1 MTRVIVAVDSVEL
14 GRKAAELVHSIL
26 SGVANP
32 VVIFPTGSSPLG
44 MYRELS
50 TTVQGTSGVD
60 WKNAT
65 VFALDEYVGLTK
77 DNPDTFRSQLWEVV
91 AKPLGLKPSQLVTP
105 NTEAVDPFEEALH
118 YESQLAAH
126 AKVSLAVVGVGRNGH
141 LAFNEPGTPLDSVT
155 HVAQLTDETRAD
167 NSKYFRSGEVPE
179 TAITMGLSTIM
190 RADKIVVLALG
201 DKKTRA
207 VESLIKGKWD
217 SKWPISALA
226 SHQNVTVIMDKECE
240 KGLLLD

>member
-1 MTRVIVAVDSVEL
+1 MTRVIVAVDPVEL
-14 GRKAAELVHSIL
+14 GRQAAELVHSIL

-50 TTVQGTSGVD
+50 TKFQDKSEVD

-65 VFALDEYVGLTK
+65 VFALDEYLGLTK
-77 DNPDTFRSQLWEVV
+77 DNPDSFRSQLWEVV
-91 AKPLGLKPSQLVTP
+91 AKPLGLRPSQLVTP
-105 NTEAVDPFEEALH
+105 DTEAADPFGEALQ
-118 YESQLAAH
+118 YQAQLESH
-126 AKVSLAVVGVGRNGH
+126 AKVALAVVGVGRNGH
-141 LAFNEPGTPLDSVT
+141 LAFNEPGTPINSVT

-167 NSKYFRSGEVPE
+167 NSTYFRTGKVPE

-201 DKKTRA
+201 AKKTRA